1 MFLPALRVFLLLVF
15 GTENWVNGF
24 GVTALMVEF
33 LSDTRATAN
42 AHGSEIMFFFFL
54 VIFLSYAMAPR
65 LALLHYFAC
74 GKLSE

>member
-42 AHGSEIMFFFFL
+42 AHGSEIM
-54 VIFLSYAMAPR
+54 
-65 LALLHYFAC
+65 
-74 GKLSE
+74 